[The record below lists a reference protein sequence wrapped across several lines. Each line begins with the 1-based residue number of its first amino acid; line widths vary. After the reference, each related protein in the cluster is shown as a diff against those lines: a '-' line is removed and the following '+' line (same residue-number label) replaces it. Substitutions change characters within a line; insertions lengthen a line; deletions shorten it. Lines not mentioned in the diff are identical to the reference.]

1 MAEPAAPPPDADADW
16 EDPARAGGHAAA
28 RPDAPPVLS
37 VAGFEGPLDFLL
49 EMVRRHRIDL
59 GRLAILPL
67 IDQFVAA
74 FEAARARVALE
85 RRGDWLVMATT
96 LLQLKAQLLWPATP
110 ETAAQAEAE
119 AARRLVALDALAQMR
134 AAASWLSARPQLGH
148 EVFPR
153 GRGEHTPS
161 PQAALY
167 VAFLEATLVMLEG
180 RDGQGSEAPST
191 YRPPVSDLW
200 RTPDAIARVRRLLAE
215 SGELRPLERFLPE
228 ISADAS
234 HRALRRRAA
243 VASTLM
249 AGLEL
254 AREGTLTADQP
265 APFGPILFGAA
276 LDSVTHW
283 LIASEMM

>member
-1 MAEPAAPPPDADADW
+1 MPA
-16 EDPARAGGHAAA
+16 
-28 RPDAPPVLS
+28 
-37 VAGFEGPLDFLL
+37 
-49 EMVRRHRIDL
+49 
-59 GRLAILPL
+59 
-67 IDQFVAA
+67 
-74 FEAARARVALE
+74 
-85 RRGDWLVMATT
+85 
-96 LLQLKAQLLWPATP
+96 
-110 ETAAQAEAE
+110 TAAQAEAE
-119 AARRLVALDALAQMR
+119 AARRLDALAQMR

-148 EVFPR
+148 KVFPR

-180 RDGQGSEAPST
+180 RDGQGSEEPST

-200 RTPDAIARVRRLLAE
+200 RTPDAIARVKRLLAE

-228 ISADAS
+228 ILADAS

-254 AREGTLTADQP
+254 ARPGMLAAGQCQ
-265 APFGPILFGAA
+265 PFGPIMFAA
-276 LDSVTHW
+276 ADPQPRPGQH
-283 LIASEMM
+283 AAR